1 MTPGQAIRKQCV
13 ECVDSSFE
21 VHKCGGDRMLGG
33 QGDENGVCYFFPHR
47 LGKGRTSVKTI
58 RKFFLECMGGDKHR
72 RVQARMVRDG
82 VESCTPRKCTL
93 WPFRMGK
100 NPHFKRVPVEA
111 IRAKKRLLA
120 AG

>member
-1 MTPGQAIRKQCV
+1 MTPGKAIHRHCV
-13 ECVDSSFE
+13 ECVDSPFE
-21 VHKCGGDRMLGG
+21 VAKCGGERMLG
-33 QGDENGVCYFFPHR
+33 QGDESGACYFFPYR
-47 LGKGRTSVKTI
+47 LGKGRPSVKTI
-58 RKFFLECMGGDKHR
+58 RKFCLECMGGDKHG

-82 VESCTPRKCTL
+82 VESCTSRKCTL